1 VRLNKMQPNNAINL
15 PLPKPVRLLLS
26 SPGGLDKHRQ
36 VVRDVIAKMNAHSGD
51 ATQPII
57 EVVEWPRSIAAAASS
72 YSQGAI
78 NEQTLTYDI
87 LLCLFSHRIG
97 TQTPRANSATEEEF
111 DRAYESHLLRNDKQ
125 ILVLFADLLCRP
137 SDIDPHQLALVNA
150 FRQKLERLGVLYHT
164 YGDLATLAQH
174 LATSLEYAR
183 NRAGTNQTA
192 TPQRHASVASEN
204 PRPEVIRFIGTRV
217 LSSRL
222 FNPQWA
228 DYIVIPLA
236 EYRKANVLLRWTFA
250 TEAAYFRQGFKLADC
265 REPILSS
272 GGVQTHGMNLLIHLG
287 RNGADQRWFV
297 SPYRHG
303 LRVGPD
309 SPIAN
314 TVGLRSANCEL
325 AVSASGE
332 IQFSI
337 DGKTVHA
344 EYFPLDGIPQ
354 VTLMAWGD
362 EHSFECE
369 LRDITILA

>member
-1 VRLNKMQPNNAINL
+1 MNL
-15 PLPKPVRLLLS
+15 PLPKPRRLFLS
-26 SPGGLDKHRQ
+26 SPGGLDEHRQ
-36 VVRDVIAKMNAHSGD
+36 VVRDVVANMNMHSRE
-51 ATQPII
+51 TNQPII
-57 EVVEWPRSIAAAASS
+57 QVVEWPISIAAATSG

-97 TQTPRANSATEEEF
+97 TPTPRANSGTEEEF
-111 DRAYESHLLRNDKQ
+111 DRAYESRLLRNDKQ
-125 ILVLFADLLCRP
+125 IIVLFADLPCRP
-137 SDIDPHQLALVNA
+137 SDIDPHQLVLVNT
-150 FRQKLERLGVLYHT
+150 FRQKLERLGVLYQT
-164 YGDLATLAQH
+164 YGDLATLAQQ
-174 LATSLEYAR
+174 LATSLEFAR
-183 NRAGTNQTA
+183 NRASANPA
-192 TPQRHASVASEN
+192 TPERHASVASES
-204 PRPEVIRFIGTRV
+204 PCPEVMRSIGTRV

-236 EYRKANVLLRWTFA
+236 EYRKVDVLVRWTF
-250 TEAAYFRQGFKLADC
+250 TTDAAYFRQGFKLADS

-287 RNGADQRWFV
+287 RNAADQHWFV

-303 LRVGPD
+303 LRIGPD

-314 TVGLRSANCEL
+314 TLGLRSANCEL
-325 AVSASGE
+325 AVSGSGE
-332 IQFSI
+332 VQFSI
-337 DGKTVHA
+337 DGRIVHA

-369 LRDITILA
+369 LRDITIWA

>member
-1 VRLNKMQPNNAINL
+1 MNL
-15 PLPKPVRLLLS
+15 PPQKAIRLFLS

-36 VVRDVIAKMNAHSGD
+36 VVRDVITKINSHSVD
-51 ATQPII
+51 STQPTIQ
-57 EVVEWPRSIAAAASS
+57 VVEWPRSIAAATSG

-87 LLCLFSHRIG
+87 MLCLFSHRSG
-97 TQTPRANSATEEEF
+97 TPTPRANSGTEEEF
-111 DRAYESHLLRNDKQ
+111 DRAYESLLLRHDKQ
-125 ILVLFADLLCRP
+125 IIVLFADIPCRL
-137 SDIDPHQLALVNA
+137 SDIDPHQLLLVNA

-164 YGDLATLAQH
+164 YGDLHELAQH
-174 LATSLEYAR
+174 AATSIKYAR
-183 NRAGTNQTA
+183 DRASANQTA
-192 TPQRHASVASEN
+192 TFERHAATTGEGLCPKVT
-204 PRPEVIRFIGTRV
+204 RLIGTRV

-228 DYIVIPLA
+228 DYVVIPLA
-236 EYRKANVLLRWTFA
+236 EYRKVNVLLRWTFS
-250 TEAAYFRQGFKLADC
+250 TEAPYFRQGFKLADC

-272 GGVQTHGMNLLIHLG
+272 GGVQTHGMNLLIHFG
-287 RNGADQRWFV
+287 RNGADQHWFV

-303 LRVGPD
+303 LRIGPD
-309 SPIAN
+309 SPIEN
-314 TVGLRSANCEL
+314 TIGLRSAKCEL
-325 AVSASGE
+325 AVSGAGE
-332 IQFSI
+332 IRFSLDERTI
-337 DGKTVHA
+337 HA

>member
-1 VRLNKMQPNNAINL
+1 M
-15 PLPKPVRLLLS
+15 S
-26 SPGGLDKHRQ
+26 SPGGLDEHRQ
-36 VVRDVIAKMNAHSGD
+36 VVRDVIADMNTHSGD
-51 ATQPII
+51 AAQPTIQI
-57 EVVEWPRSIAAAASS
+57 VEWPRSIAAAASG

-78 NEQTLTYDI
+78 NEQTLAYDI

-97 TQTPRANSATEEEF
+97 TPTPRANSGTEEEF

-125 ILVLFADLLCRP
+125 ILVLFADLHCRP
-137 SDIDPHQLALVNA
+137 SDIDPHQLVLVNA

-164 YGDLATLAQH
+164 YGDLATLAQQ

-183 NRAGTNQTA
+183 NRARANRTA
-192 TPQRHASVASEN
+192 TSLRHASVTREN
-204 PRPEVIRFIGTRV
+204 PRPEVVRVIGTRV

-236 EYRKANVLLRWTFA
+236 EYRKVNVLLRWTFA

-303 LRVGPD
+303 LRIGPD
-309 SPIAN
+309 SSIAD

-332 IQFSI
+332 IRFSI
-337 DGKTVHA
+337 NGETIHA

>member
-1 VRLNKMQPNNAINL
+1 MNL
-15 PLPKPVRLLLS
+15 PLPKPIRLFLS
-26 SPGGLDKHRQ
+26 SPGGLDEHRQ
-36 VVRDVIAKMNAHSGD
+36 VVRDVIENMNSRAVG

-57 EVVEWPRSIAAAASS
+57 QVVEWPRSIAAATSG

-87 LLCLFSHRIG
+87 MLCLFSHRSG
-97 TQTPRANSATEEEF
+97 TPTPRANSGTEEEF
-111 DRAYESHLLRNDKQ
+111 DRAYESRLLRNDKQ
-125 ILVLFADLLCRP
+125 IIVLFADLPCRP
-137 SDIDPHQLALVNA
+137 SDIDPHQLVLVNA

-164 YGDLATLAQH
+164 YGDLATLAQR
-174 LATSLEYAR
+174 LATSIEYAC
-183 NRAGTNQTA
+183 NRASASQTA
-192 TPQRHASVASEN
+192 APERHASVASEN
-204 PRPEVIRFIGTRV
+204 HRPEVIRSMGTRV
-217 LSSRL
+217 LSCRL

-236 EYRKANVLLRWTFA
+236 EYRKVNVLLRWTFS
-250 TEAAYFRQGFKLADC
+250 TEAAYFRQGFKLADS

-287 RNGADQRWFV
+287 RNGADQHWFV

-303 LRVGPD
+303 LRIGPD
-309 SPIAN
+309 FPIAN
-314 TVGLRSANCEL
+314 TVGQRSANCEL
-325 AVSASGE
+325 AVSGSGE